1 MTDDTGSE
9 SSDGP
14 GTTCRLYAEFRIVPS
29 DGVSCPLDEDG
40 IDGVSQSFL
49 GDECHTEITQTD
61 GSTDPA
67 PEIVHS
73 KRELEPTCH
82 CPVFLE
88 FDCIPEVTE
97 VGDGYLI
104 VGTYLP
110 DRERLTGMVEEL
122 KSVTDGVSLRRLT
135 RIDAADTDRS
145 ESVTLDLSEVTD
157 KQREAVALAISSGYY
172 RTPREADMGD
182 LADELGIS
190 KSAMSRRLTAV
201 ESKLAVGA
209 FQ

>member
-1 MTDDTGSE
+1 VSHT
-9 SSDGP
+9 
-14 GTTCRLYAEFRIVPS
+14 
-29 DGVSCPLDEDG
+29 DGVHVGEG
-40 IDGVSQSFL
+40 A
-49 GDECHTEITQTD
+49 
-61 GSTDPA
+61 TDPT
-67 PEIVHS
+67 PEVVHS
-73 KRELEPTCH
+73 KRKLQSTCH